1 MPTTTKIRLPVRVP
15 NEGARRLAW
24 WLMHKPAGTYDK
36 MMRKLGIGQIS
47 MERMLAGEVTPGRDE
62 GYRIFSY
69 AGCAVLLT
77 DWYRPA
83 EGGWF
88 DEPGE
93 RAVLRR
99 AA

>member
-1 MPTTTKIRLPVRVP
+1 MPMTTKMRLPARVP

-24 WLMHKPAGTYDK
+24 WLMHQPAGTYDR

-62 GYRIFSY
+62 GYRIFSF
-69 AGCAVLLT
+69 ASCTVLIT

-88 DEPGE
+88 DALAE
-93 RAVLRR
+93 RAQVKR